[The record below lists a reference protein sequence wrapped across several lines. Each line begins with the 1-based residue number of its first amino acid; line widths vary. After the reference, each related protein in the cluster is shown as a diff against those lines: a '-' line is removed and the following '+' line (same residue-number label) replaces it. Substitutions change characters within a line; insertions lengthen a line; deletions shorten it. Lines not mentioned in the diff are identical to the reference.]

1 MYRENLFFKKFKLG
15 DAVSF
20 FDKSSSVVH
29 IRFDE
34 WRLNEWRRQVGADP
48 LESPDGDRDVFFDN
62 IGRYIVK
69 IYRVS
74 SETSTRSN
82 IFATGNC

>member
-1 MYRENLFFKKFKLG
+1 MQKQYTSSKFIFKKFKLG

-29 IRFDE
+29 IRFDNSFSFSFSITWVVIE
-34 WRLNEWRRQVGADP
+34 MF
-48 LESPDGDRDVFFDN
+48 FFDN

-69 IYRVS
+69 IYRVNP
-74 SETSTRSN
+74 ETSARSN
-82 IFATGNC
+82 IFTTRNC